1 MGSHLLLH
9 NKHKGNTMANLN
21 PVHKFKE
28 GNNANPLGRPK
39 KEFSMTNALRE
50 ILAVK
55 DPKTKVEKYK
65 DLLNVAVNKAMEGDN
80 DMLKYLI
87 NRIEGMPSGTA
98 NSTTVENLENLVIV
112 VKEKE

>member
-1 MGSHLLLH
+1 MTKEKETNVTKSYTHPVTG
-9 NKHKGNTMANLN
+9 KFAVGN
-21 PVHKFKE
+21 P
-28 GNNANPLGRPK
+28 GGGRPA
-39 KEFSMTNALRE
+39 KEFSMTYALRE
-50 ILAVK
+50 ILAEK
-55 DPKTKVEKYK
+55 DPKTKIERYK
-65 DLLNVAVNKAMEGDN
+65 DLLNVAVDKAMGGDN